1 MYGQKIFSLMIL
13 SAVIVLIGAGC
24 AAPQTPAAINAQA
37 PEVNLQSVE
46 KTINISNFAFAP
58 SELAVTAGT
67 VVVWKNLDSVSHL
80 VSSPGNFESAQLAQG
95 EEYRFT
101 FSTAG
106 TFDYT
111 CKIHPSMK
119 GKIIVKP

>member
-1 MYGQKIFSLMIL
+1 MYSRNIFSLMIL
-13 SAVIVLIGAGC
+13 SAAIVLVGAGC
-24 AAPQTPAAINAQA
+24 AASPTPAASNAQA

-46 KTINISNFAFAP
+46 KTVSVSNFAFAP
-58 SELAVTAGT
+58 AELVVTAGT
-67 VVVWKNLDSVSHL
+67 VVVWKNLDSAPHL